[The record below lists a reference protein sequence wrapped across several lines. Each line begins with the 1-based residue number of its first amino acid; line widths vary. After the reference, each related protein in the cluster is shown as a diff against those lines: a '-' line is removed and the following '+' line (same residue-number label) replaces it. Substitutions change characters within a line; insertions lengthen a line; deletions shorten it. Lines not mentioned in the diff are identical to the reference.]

1 VKLWHVTITAR
12 SPLVFP
18 VRKPGAQFRASL
30 PYVPGAVLY
39 GALGEVLARTRRF
52 DPQLM
57 QTLRCHNAYPGAPGD
72 RWVRP
77 LPLTAASPKGAE
89 RPADTLA
96 DRVCWEALRPAA
108 LIYAPTGEDGRAW
121 EACSG
126 FYASPH
132 ADDLR
137 QQIARSVTQRVM
149 TRVSINRRRGT
160 AEDQRLYSFL
170 AISEVNTFTRYHW
183 NEQDDEASAAESF
196 ATLFLGSAVSRNA
209 DDLAPLLAQIQHI
222 GGRITT
228 GLGEVAVQA
237 QETTPE
243 DGQVI
248 KRRIAQ
254 MTERFRAS
262 AARYAR
268 LRPTRDWQPDGA
280 VFTVN
285 LLSDAILYE
294 DGWRPTT
301 TLTAEM
307 LREASGIQA
316 ELRLLRSFAQPEI
329 AGGWNVVWPGPKPT
343 EVSTQRGAVFVFQAS
358 HGLTD
363 DDYQRLADLQLDG
376 IGERRAEG
384 YGQVRICDE
393 FHLDDRYQLEY
404 RQFLEEQ
411 P

>member
-1 VKLWHVTITAR
+1 MKLWNRTITAQ

-39 GALGEVLARTRRF
+39 GALGEALARAGRF
-52 DPQLM
+52 DAEFM
-57 QTLRCHNAYPGAPGD
+57 RAVRCHNAYPAAPGD
-72 RWVRP
+72 PWVRP
-77 LPLTAASPKGAE
+77 LPLSAATPKGAD
-89 RPADTLA
+89 RPADTLVA
-96 DRVCWEALRPAA
+96 RVCWEVLQPAA
-108 LIYAPTGEDGRAW
+108 LIYAPTDKSGRAW
-121 EACSG
+121 ETVSG
-126 FYASPH
+126 FYAPPH
-132 ADDLR
+132 DDD
-137 QQIARSVTQRVM
+137 ARKQTARGVAQRVM

-170 AISEVNTFTRYHW
+170 AISEVNTFTRHRW
-183 NEQDDEASAAESF
+183 NEQGYEEDAAQSF
-196 ATLFLGSAVSRNA
+196 ATLFLGSVVSRDNV
-209 DDLAPLLAQIQHI
+209 DLAPLLAQIDQV

-228 GLGEVAVQA
+228 GMGEVAVQA

-248 KRRIAQ
+248 QRRIAQ

-280 VFTVN
+280 IFTVN

-301 TLTAEM
+301 TLIAEM

-316 ELRLLRSFAQPEI
+316 ELRLLRSFAQPDV

-393 FHLDDRYQLEY
+393 FHLDDSYQLDY

>member
-1 VKLWHVTITAR
+1 
-12 SPLVFP
+12 LVFP

-39 GALGEVLARTRRF
+39 GALGEALARAGRF
-52 DPQLM
+52 DPDVM
-57 QTLRCHNAYPGAPGD
+57 RTLRCHNAYPAAAGD
-72 RWVRP
+72 PWVRP
-77 LPLTAASPKGAE
+77 LPLSAATPKGAD
-89 RPADTLA
+89 RPADTLV
-96 DRVCWEALRPAA
+96 DRVCWEVLQPAA
-108 LIYAPTGEDGRAW
+108 LVYAPTDKSGRAW
-121 EACSG
+121 EAAPG
-126 FYASPH
+126 FYAPPH
-132 ADDLR
+132 DDDIHR
-137 QQIARSVTQRVM
+137 QTTRTVAQRVM

-170 AISEVNTFTRYHW
+170 ALSEVNRFVRYQW
-183 NEQDDEASAAESF
+183 DKQSIEKKAERSF
-196 ATLFLGSAVSRNA
+196 ATLFLGSVVSRTD
-209 DDLAPLLAQIQHI
+209 DDLAPLLAQIDQV

-228 GLGEVAVQA
+228 GMGEVAVQA

-248 KRRIAQ
+248 QRRIAQ

-307 LREASGIQA
+307 LCEATGIPS
-316 ELRLLRSFAQPEI
+316 ELRLLRSFAQSDI

-343 EVSTQRGAVFVFQAS
+343 EVSTQRGAVFVFQAP

-363 DDYQRLADLQLDG
+363 DDHQRLADLQLDG

-393 FHLDDRYQLEY
+393 FHLDDSYQLDY

>member
-1 VKLWHVTITAR
+1 MKLWNVTITAQ

-30 PYVPGAVLY
+30 PYVPGATLY
-39 GALGEVLARTRRF
+39 GALGEVLARAGRF
-52 DPQLM
+52 DPDVM
-57 QTLRCHNAYPGAPGD
+57 RTLRCHNAYPAVPGD
-72 RWVRP
+72 PWVRP

-89 RPADTLA
+89 RPADTLV
-96 DRVCWEALRPAA
+96 DRVCWELLRPAA
-108 LIYAPTGEDGRAW
+108 LIFSPTGDDGRAW
-121 EACSG
+121 EAASG
-126 FYASPH
+126 FYAPPH
-132 ADDLR
+132 DADLR
-137 QQIARSVTQRVM
+137 RQISRSVTQRVM

-170 AISEVNTFTRYHW
+170 AISEVNTFTRHHW
-183 NEQDDEASAAESF
+183 NDQGDEASVSESF
-196 ATLFLGSAVSRNA
+196 ATLFLGSVVSRTNV
-209 DDLAPLLAQIQHI
+209 DLAPLLAQIEHL

-228 GLGEVAVQA
+228 GMGEVRVQA

-243 DGQVI
+243 DGQAV
-248 KRRIAQ
+248 KGRITQ
-254 MTERFRAS
+254 MTERVRAS

-280 VFTVN
+280 IFTVN

-307 LREASGIQA
+307 LREATGIQS
-316 ELRLLRSFAQPEI
+316 ELRLLRSFAQSDI

-343 EVSTQRGAVFVFQAS
+343 DVSTQRGAVFVIHAPN
-358 HGLTD
+358 GLTD
-363 DDYQRLADLQLDG
+363 DDYRRLADLQLDG

-393 FHLDDRYQLEY
+393 FHLDDIYQLDY